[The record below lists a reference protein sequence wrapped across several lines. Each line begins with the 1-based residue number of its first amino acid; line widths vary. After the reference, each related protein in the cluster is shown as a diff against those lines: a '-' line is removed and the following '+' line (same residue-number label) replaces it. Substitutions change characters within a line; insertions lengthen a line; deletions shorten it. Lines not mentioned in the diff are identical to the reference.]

1 MKLQRATPSVSWR
14 RPRSARSEFS
24 AKVASD
30 SAKAFKERLDAMMAG
45 VQKDVTDAAAVLKTR
60 KGNIKKVLEAIK
72 KTKEEV
78 ATNLEAV
85 AEKAEDEELCKDL
98 KAEKRKPW
106 SKLDASLVEMEEEAK
121 NQHDVVIPKFEKK
134 MESLKKKS
142 EEDKKAIDATAKE
155 IDAAAGKYGKAVKT
169 AVDEINKAEK
179 AEMKRFDEEMAAA
192 KAAGAQVVKGVELTG
207 NQVRGNKEV
216 MGMEVKMVAGERRRR

>member
-1 MKLQRATPSVSWR
+1 M
-14 RPRSARSEFS
+14 
-24 AKVASD
+24 
-30 SAKAFKERLDAMMAG
+30 
-45 VQKDVTDAAAVLKTR
+45 
-60 KGNIKKVLEAIK
+60 
-72 KTKEEV
+72 

-155 IDAAAGKYGKAVKT
+155 IDAAARAST
-169 AVDEINKAEK
+169 AKQSRPPPSATRSIRQ
-179 AEMKRFDEEMAAA
+179 KRP
-192 KAAGAQVVKGVELTG
+192 
-207 NQVRGNKEV
+207 R
-216 MGMEVKMVAGERRRR
+216 